1 MCASSQSLVY
11 KPVHLWGQLRP
22 VQHPLR
28 LTFSFQTTMDYISD
42 LIIIFTSSSLDT
54 PSDRW
59 VDSWAYVILSHCYH
73 LTRHQHAGQ
82 CLAREWLLLVPG
94 LRRQGAECAQ
104 PSGLHTK
111 IIPGSQ
117 SCLGNMARSGDLG
130 RNSIYNMAYQ
140 AMFLWLY
147 ISGSPVSSYQ
157 GVWCLC
163 TPRKNMSDPWL
174 TWAAYVK
181 GGFVPESDNR
191 LTIIR

>member
-1 MCASSQSLVY
+1 MCASSHSLVY

-147 ISGSPVSSYQ
+147 ISGSPVSSLPGGLMPVYPKKEH
-157 GVWCLC
+157 VWPTIDLGCLC
-163 TPRKNMSDPWL
+163 EGRLCPR
-174 TWAAYVK
+174 V
-181 GGFVPESDNR
+181 R
-191 LTIIR
+191 